1 MDIAHYYLNKKNY
14 KIAWLLYYIAWY
26 IKTEKLYWIFGW
38 YLTLNSLIR
47 NSKILKQFWNIFSW
61 KNAKL
66 YSYPNYLSKEDWEN
80 VVNNQKLSF
89 RNIKT
94 MIWKTN
100 FLVNDISKNIKN
112 LKFNN
117 MYIIISKW
125 NIKKN
130 NDWVV
135 KDIS

>member
-1 MDIAHYYLNKKNY
+1 M
-14 KIAWLLYYIAWY
+14 
-26 IKTEKLYWIFGW
+26 
-38 YLTLNSLIR
+38 
-47 NSKILKQFWNIFSW
+47 
-61 KNAKL
+61 
-66 YSYPNYLSKEDWEN
+66 SKEDWEN